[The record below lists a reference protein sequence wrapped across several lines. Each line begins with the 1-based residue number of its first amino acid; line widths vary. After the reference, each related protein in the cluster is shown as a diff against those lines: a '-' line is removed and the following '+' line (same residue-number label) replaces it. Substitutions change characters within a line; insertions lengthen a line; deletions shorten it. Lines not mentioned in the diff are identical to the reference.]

1 MSRLVYLPYE
11 FLKNETPDNVYYKA
25 FLEGCATQL
34 ECFITSCYLSSL
46 AILTR
51 QKERLGRFLLA
62 LLTQVFFRGSV
73 VFYEKHRNWLRKLCA
88 ILQFSRKYT

>member
-46 AILTR
+46 ATLTR
-51 QKERLGRFLLA
+51 QKAEVGPVLISAFNSG
-62 LLTQVFFRGSV
+62 
-73 VFYEKHRNWLRKLCA
+73 
-88 ILQFSRKYT
+88 IFSRFGCIL

>member
-34 ECFITSCYLSSL
+34 ECFITYCYCDFDKTEIEVGPVLISAFNSG
-46 AILTR
+46 I
-51 QKERLGRFLLA
+51 
-62 LLTQVFFRGSV
+62 
-73 VFYEKHRNWLRKLCA
+73 
-88 ILQFSRKYT
+88 FSRFGCIL

>member
-34 ECFITSCYLSSL
+34 ECFITYCYIEKQSCDFDKTKS
-46 AILTR
+46 
-51 QKERLGRFLLA
+51 
-62 LLTQVFFRGSV
+62 RGWAGS
-73 VFYEKHRNWLRKLCA
+73 Y
-88 ILQFSRKYT
+88 